1 MRMMSRRLAQLAA
14 CAVFVAFSAPLGAAA
29 PTTVKGEVVDLTCYT
44 KDKAKMGEGHKGC
57 GMTCVKKGNPLAIVT
72 ADGQVYNLAGAY
84 VENKNAK
91 IVEGDLFAVPVEATG
106 EVAEKGGAKVITV
119 TAMKK
124 AS

>member
-14 CAVFVAFSAPLGAAA
+14 CAVFVAFTAPLGAA
-29 PTTVKGEVVDLTCYT
+29 PTTVKGEVVDLACYNN
-44 KDKAKMGEGHKGC
+44 DKAKMGEGHKGC

-72 ADGQVYNLAGAY
+72 ADGKVYNLAGAY

-106 EVAEKGGAKVITV
+106 DVTEKDGVQIIAV
-119 TAMKK
+119 TTMKK

>member
-14 CAVFVAFSAPLGAAA
+14 CAVFVAFTAPLGASS
-29 PTTVKGEVVDLTCYT
+29 TTVKGEVVDLACY
-44 KDKAKMGEGHKGC
+44 KNDKAKMGEGHKGC

-72 ADGQVYNLAGAY
+72 ADGKVYNLAGAY

-106 EVAEKGGAKVITV
+106 DVTEKDGVQIIAV
-119 TAMKK
+119 TTMKK
-124 AS
+124 VS

>member
-14 CAVFVAFSAPLGAAA
+14 CAVFVAFSAPLGAS
-29 PTTVKGEVVDLTCYT
+29 PLTVKGEVVDLACYRN
-44 KDKAKMGEGHKGC
+44 DKAKMGEAHKGC

-84 VENKNAK
+84 TENKNAK
-91 IVEGDLFAVPVEATG
+91 IVEGELFAVPIEATG
-106 EVAEKGGAKVITV
+106 EVSEKEGGKVITV
-119 TAMKK
+119 TATKK

>member
-14 CAVFVAFSAPLGAAA
+14 CAAFVAFSAPLGAA
-29 PTTVKGEVVDLTCYT
+29 PLTVKGEVVDLACY
-44 KDKAKMGEGHKGC
+44 KNDKAKMGEGHKGC

-72 ADGQVYNLAGAY
+72 ADGKVYNLAGAY

-106 EVAEKGGAKVITV
+106 DVTEKDGVQIIAV
-119 TAMKK
+119 TTMKK

>member
-14 CAVFVAFSAPLGAAA
+14 CALFVAASAPIGAA
-29 PTTVKGEVVDLTCYT
+29 PLTVKGEVVDLACY
-44 KDKAKMGEGHKGC
+44 KNDKAKMGEAHKGC

-72 ADGQVYNLAGAY
+72 ADGQVYAIAGPY

-91 IVEGDLFAVPVEATG
+91 IVEGELFAVPVEATG
-106 EVAEKGGAKVITV
+106 EVADKDGGKVMTV
-119 TAMKK
+119 TALKK

>member
-14 CAVFVAFSAPLGAAA
+14 CAVFVAFSAPLGAA
-29 PTTVKGEVVDLTCYT
+29 PMTVKGEVVDLTCY
-44 KDKAKMGEGHKGC
+44 KSDKAKMGEGHKGC

-72 ADGQVYNLAGAY
+72 ADGKVYNLAGAY

-106 EVAEKGGAKVITV
+106 DVTEKDGVQIIAV
-119 TAMKK
+119 TTMKK

>member
-1 MRMMSRRLAQLAA
+1 MRSISNRFVHLAA
-14 CAVFVAFSAPLGAAA
+14 CAAFLAFSASLGAA
-29 PTTVKGEVVDLTCYT
+29 PMTVKGEVVDLACY
-44 KDKAKMGEGHKGC
+44 KGDKAKMGEAHKGC

-84 VENKNAK
+84 AENKNAK
-91 IVEGDLFAVPVEATG
+91 IVEGELFAVPVEATG
-106 EVAEKGGAKVITV
+106 EVAEKDGAKVITV